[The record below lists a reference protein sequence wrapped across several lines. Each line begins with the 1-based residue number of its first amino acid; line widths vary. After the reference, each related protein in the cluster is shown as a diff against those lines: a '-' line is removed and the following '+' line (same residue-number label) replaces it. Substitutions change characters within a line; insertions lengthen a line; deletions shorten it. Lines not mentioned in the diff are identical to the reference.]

1 MKNKAMNALVEMGMP
16 ANIKGF
22 RYIAEAMA
30 LFEADEVWGTKMSM
44 LYYKLSM
51 MYNTTPSAVERSI
64 RHAFSIVLN
73 KGGFKSSRKIPAPA
87 EYGEREPAEYI
98 FCKAVTSWVVPAV
111 E

>member
-1 MKNKAMNALVEMGMP
+1 MKNKAINALVEMGMP

-73 KGGFKSSRKIPAPA
+73 KGDLK
-87 EYGEREPAEYI
+87 
-98 FCKAVTSWVVPAV
+98 VVEKYLTLQSMGNGNLLNTFFV
-111 E
+111 RLSQVG